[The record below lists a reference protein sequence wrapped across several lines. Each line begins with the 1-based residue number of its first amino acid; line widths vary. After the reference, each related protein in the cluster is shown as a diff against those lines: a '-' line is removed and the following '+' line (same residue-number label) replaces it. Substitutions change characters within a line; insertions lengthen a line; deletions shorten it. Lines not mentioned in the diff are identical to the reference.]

1 MLYKMSLRMT
11 RIGSVLL
18 DLILMTLSQKWGTH
32 VEFVAKTWKDS
43 NSLLNSLR
51 MWFLD
56 FFFNFFLKESKTQRN
71 NPSNAHC
78 QFYGKPTVDK
88 DTSYFLIEV
97 GI

>member
-56 FFFNFFLKESKTQRN
+56 FLVS
-71 NPSNAHC
+71 
-78 QFYGKPTVDK
+78 
-88 DTSYFLIEV
+88 LIFS
-97 GI
+97 